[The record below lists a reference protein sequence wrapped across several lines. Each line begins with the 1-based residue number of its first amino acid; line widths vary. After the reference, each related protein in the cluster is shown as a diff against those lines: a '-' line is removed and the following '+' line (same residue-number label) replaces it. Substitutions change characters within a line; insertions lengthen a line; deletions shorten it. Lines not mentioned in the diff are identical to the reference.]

1 MAATTQQ
8 QELQPAAAVK
18 VGLLLFVTTEPEA
31 YEKEEES
38 SGRCRDVSMTNFHV
52 PAALFS
58 FPLWNVIGSPGHA
71 RPPID

>member
-8 QELQPAAAVK
+8 QEPQPAAAVK
-18 VGLLLFVTTEPEA
+18 VGLLLSVTTEPEA

-38 SGRCRDVSMTNFHV
+38 SGRFRDVSMTSFHV
-52 PAALFS
+52 PAALLS
-58 FPLWNVIGSPGHA
+58 FPPCNVIGSPGHA